1 MGDLTVII
9 LAMGMVIL
17 CWTIIRVNDKVDHH
31 IARFRKFEQALKK
44 NSTGKV
50 RTAQNKETSGKI
62 DVPSAKTSTDI
73 RSKNI
78 QFIARK

>member
-9 LAMGMVIL
+9 LSIGMVIL
-17 CWTIIRVNDKVDHH
+17 CWTIIRVNDKVDRH
-31 IARFRKFEQALKK
+31 IARFKKFEKALKK

-50 RTAQNKETSGKI
+50 RTTQNKEISSKI
-62 DVPSAKTSTDI
+62 NVPSAKTSMDV

>member
-9 LAMGMVIL
+9 LSMGMVIL
-17 CWTIIRVNDKVDHH
+17 CWTIIRVNDKVDRH

-50 RTAQNKETSGKI
+50 RTTLNKETSGKI
-62 DVPSAKTSTDI
+62 DVPSAKTSMDI

-78 QFIARK
+78 QFIAKK